1 MRFFFTVVFYSFQFA
16 AMFSGL
22 NHQSQEVETV
32 ENGDSQIPNKT
43 LRLSTNYF
51 QIDLARAKDIHCCTL
66 KLQYENDVDIHKDL
80 SSR

>member
-1 MRFFFTVVFYSFQFA
+1 
-16 AMFSGL
+16 MFSGL

-51 QIDLARAKDIHCCTL
+51 RIDLARAKDIHCYTL
-66 KLQYENDVDIHKDL
+66 KLQYENGVDIHKDL